1 MDRPP
6 VMADPAPEHLD
17 AATWLHELY
26 GTAEDGW
33 LTLFTLDRDTGRP
46 TTDWAPV
53 TDLDALAALAVD
65 REPHSCVWFG
75 VATRERRLTGG
86 ARGGA
91 SDCAAL
97 PGLWVDIDIEGPG
110 HRAAGRLARDRP
122 HAHRLVDAFP
132 LPPTAVID
140 SGGGLQAWW
149 LFAEM
154 ADVDDKTTRLLTAW
168 GATWARLADEHGI
181 DLDNVFDV
189 PRVMRLPGTTNRK
202 EDLARPVAAT
212 SVDFGRRYGLDDL
225 DTYLDEPP
233 PPPRHRSGTELP
245 YIGPERPGDAYNLR
259 HTGGDLLGRYGFT
272 LGRTDRN
279 GDEHWVRPG
288 KEAREGTSATVY
300 REDGH
305 TTIWSSTVAAQWP
318 AVQINRPYDPFG
330 LYAALEHGGRF
341 DDATRAL
348 RAAGFGSTEMPT
360 NVTEVANLAPAPT
373 TRPVEP
379 TPIPD
384 TIPPAVPIDAYPT
397 WIGDQIT
404 NVARQLGCDPVLP
417 AVFALGALS
426 VASLGHIQV
435 KLRAGETL
443 RSTGLYLAAAGVPA
457 TGKSPALDF
466 MIDPVRDHEETCIA
480 HSENEV
486 ARAEASRSIADKKAK
501 EAIDNAART
510 GDPAT
515 ETEALRLKAAA
526 AAIIV
531 PPAGEMMTTN
541 ITPEKLAGLMQA
553 NAERMAIVSDES
565 GVLTV
570 DRYGDKNTGAN
581 MDVYLQGFT
590 GQQVT
595 VHRVTAPNI
604 RMRHPLL
611 AIVAGVQPEKL
622 TEALANEEFRVRG
635 LGSRF
640 LTASCSKLATNTD
653 IDLDLWDDT
662 IGDTY
667 AERLTALARQWSSW
681 NSPAVLTIEPAA
693 RKRYSAWAAELRT
706 QEADGGILEG
716 ESGWV
721 SKLRS
726 STVRIAA
733 LFHLADG
740 ARHDDPITIDV
751 LERAIRVAD
760 FFIAHHCRD
769 TSDTT
774 HLARRLLATMVELAS
789 HPDAVDGVVAKRT
802 LGRNASRNLRTLKQ
816 YAAPMA
822 VLVDCGWVELV
833 PDTLSFAASTEE
845 AVAAAKGF
853 RLNPAAARHDAT
865 RATNVNAEWSTE
877 GQSHGASNFVARV
890 ARVAKGSS
898 ETPSPPSFQE
908 TEGGPGDTRDTR
920 DNEPEPF
927 PAGYEPG
934 ALFDRPGVLPPE
946 TDGPTYPTSGAV
958 AP

>member
-1 MDRPP
+1 M
-6 VMADPAPEHLD
+6 PA
-17 AATWLHELY
+17 AAA
-26 GTAEDGW
+26 GAAPS
-33 LTLFTLDRDTGRP
+33 TLDVALGYARRGWRVVPIPPGEKFPRGITAWQTEGSTDEAKITHWWTQAPDHGIGIVTG
-46 TTDWAPV
+46 
-53 TDLDALAALAVD
+53 
-65 REPHSCVWFG
+65 
-75 VATRERRLTGG
+75 AT
-86 ARGGA
+86 
-91 SDCAAL
+91 S
-97 PGLWVDIDIEGPG
+97 GLWVLDVDTDRTQGKHGDES
-110 HRAAGRLARDRP
+110 LAELEAT
-122 HAHRLVDAFP
+122 HGP
-132 LPPTAVID
+132 LPDTYEVVTGSGGRHLYFAWPDDPTIEIRNDQSGQIGPDLDVRADGGFVVAPPSIHKYGTRYEVEATSAPAPVQAPAWLVEAASKKPEPQAPTARP
-140 SGGGLQAWW
+140 QHPA
-149 LFAEM
+149 
-154 ADVDDKTTRLLTAW
+154 TT
-168 GATWARLADEHGI
+168 GD
-181 DLDNVFDV
+181 
-189 PRVMRLPGTTNRK
+189 
-202 EDLARPVAAT
+202 
-212 SVDFGRRYGLDDL
+212 
-225 DTYLDEPP
+225 
-233 PPPRHRSGTELP
+233 
-245 YIGPERPGDAYNLR
+245 RPGDLYAAATTWAQILEADGWT
-259 HTGGDLLGRYGFT
+259 HHH
-272 LGRTDRN
+272 TDRD
-279 GDEHWVRPG
+279 GEDHWTRPG
-288 KEAREGTSATVY
+288 KDRRDGTSATTGYKGSDVLKVFTSSHPQLRADETY
-300 REDGH
+300 TKLGYLAATRHGGDHAAAARALAADGH
-305 TTIWSSTVAAQWP
+305 RSDPLAGVLANVRHLPAATSTPHAAEP
-318 AVQINRPYDPFG
+318 DPT
-330 LYAALEHGGRF
+330 A
-341 DDATRAL
+341 
-348 RAAGFGSTEMPT
+348 
-360 NVTEVANLAPAPT
+360 
-373 TRPVEP
+373 
-379 TPIPD
+379 IPD
-384 TIPPAVPIDAYPT
+384 SIPPPVPIDAFPP
-397 WIGDQIT
+397 WIADQIT

-466 MIDPVRDHEETCIA
+466 MIDPVRDHEEACITHA
-480 HSENEV
+480 ASEV

-501 EAIDNAART
+501 EAIDAAARS
-510 GDPAT
+510 GADPAT
-515 ETEALRLKAAA
+515 EADALRLKAAA
-526 AAIIV
+526 AAIEI

-570 DRYGDKNTGAN
+570 DRYGDKNSGAN

-653 IDLDLWDDT
+653 IDLDLWNYQV
-662 IGDTY
+662 GDTY

-681 NSPAVLTIEPAA
+681 NNPAVLTIDPPA
-693 RKRYSAWAAELRT
+693 RRRYSAWAAELRH
-706 QEADGGILEG
+706 QEADGGPLEG

-740 ARHDDPITIDV
+740 ARHDDPITLDV

-774 HLARRLLATMVELAS
+774 GLARRLLKTMVELS
-789 HPDAVDGVVAKRT
+789 THDDTTDGIIPKRT

-822 VLVDCGWVELV
+822 VLVDCGWVEPV
-833 PDTLSFAASTEE
+833 PDTLSFAASTED

-853 RLNPAAARHDAT
+853 RLHPAATRRDAT
-865 RATNVNAEWSTE
+865 RATTVDAEWSPETE
-877 GQSHGASNFVARV
+877 SHGESTNVARV
-890 ARVAKGSS
+890 ARVAKGSL
-898 ETPSPPSFQE
+898 ETPSPPPFQE
-908 TEGGPGDTRDTR
+908 PQGGPGDTRDTR
-920 DNEPEPF
+920 DNRHLIELDPDEDIF
-927 PAGYEPG
+927 ATHQE
-934 ALFDRPGVLPPE
+934 
-946 TDGPTYPTSGAV
+946 